1 MQSNVTRCLRVL
13 AILKNQAWELY
24 CPILKLLVLIDGLYK
39 KVATEISWRYADDL
53 THENSKDNFS
63 RETRTFTILK
73 LLRVVHLNFKIG
85 IPISGLSK

>member
-1 MQSNVTRCLRVL
+1 MN
-13 AILKNQAWELY
+13 
-24 CPILKLLVLIDGLYK
+24 K
-39 KVATEISWRYADDL
+39 KVATEISCWYADDL

-85 IPISGLSK
+85 IPIYIWTFKMRITLTQC

>member
-1 MQSNVTRCLRVL
+1 MSHPEIVGIYRWMN
-13 AILKNQAWELY
+13 
-24 CPILKLLVLIDGLYK
+24 K

-73 LLRVVHLNFKIG
+73 LLRVVKL
-85 IPISGLSK
+85 LTSK